1 MQFCLKLLPLESI
14 EFKLVRV
21 ELDKLT
27 LNHPYIVNSF
37 NHQFQILYNY

>member
-1 MQFCLKLLPLESI
+1 MQLYLKLLLLESNL

-21 ELDKLT
+21 ELYELT

-37 NHQFQILYNY
+37 NQFQILYNY